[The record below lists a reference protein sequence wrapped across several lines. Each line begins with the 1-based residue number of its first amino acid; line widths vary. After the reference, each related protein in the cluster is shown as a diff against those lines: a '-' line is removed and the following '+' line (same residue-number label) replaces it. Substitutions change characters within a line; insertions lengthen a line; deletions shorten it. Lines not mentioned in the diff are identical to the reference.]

1 MGVKRSQQSHGEK
14 MKLFIIALIA
24 IQFYTLANYQ
34 KAVAALGEAPKE
46 IVKTYATCEVP
57 IPRVY
62 DAKELADYC
71 KYEYPNYAEVV

>member
-1 MGVKRSQQSHGEK
+1 
-14 MKLFIIALIA
+14 MKLFILALIA
-24 IQFYTLANYQ
+24 VQFYTLANYQ

-62 DAKELADYC
+62 DAGELDQYC
-71 KYEYPNYAEVV
+71 RYEWPNYKEVMK